1 MPIIDDI
8 LKGRTETEDVVGG
21 VCRGGEEEPPLL
33 GFDVIYPVAAVES
46 AGDGPDGTAG
56 MIWSKMA
63 AVLNSGLGNCN
74 RKHKENVSILSPY
87 LPNRNQIS
95 MHLHILLFSF
105 NSSNL
110 STS

>member
-74 RKHKENVSILSPY
+74 RKHKKNVSILLHY
-87 LPNRNQIS
+87 LQSSRNQIS
-95 MHLHILLFSF
+95 MYQHIVKHLVLIVRI
-105 NSSNL
+105 
-110 STS
+110 